1 MNSILAP
8 FKPLPGT
15 LREPHWVPRRREF
28 SKHETRTFK
37 TQDAMPRSLKRSITV
52 PNPVRDGLLAQLQD
66 GTLDYPSE
74 NAAWIGLARYQL
86 LIGKPHPITVAIA
99 RMHPDDQ
106 DVIDDFLLEVAS
118 RGLSLRGQFLAH
130 VVQRAVSGTADPN
143 EQAVTEMV
151 PGELLKMARAWR
163 RDPDGVM
170 AGLG

>member
-1 MNSILAP
+1 
-8 FKPLPGT
+8 
-15 LREPHWVPRRREF
+15 
-28 SKHETRTFK
+28 
-37 TQDAMPRSLKRSITV
+37 MPRSLKRSITV
-52 PNPVRDGLLAQLQD
+52 PNPVREGLLAQLQD

-118 RGLSLRGQFLAH
+118 RGLSLRGQFLTH
-130 VVQRAVSGTADPN
+130 VVERAVSGTSDPI
-143 EQAVTEMV
+143 EQSVTGMV
-151 PGELLKMARAWR
+151 PAELLKMARAWR
-163 RDPDGVM
+163 RDPEGVM

>member
-1 MNSILAP
+1 
-8 FKPLPGT
+8 
-15 LREPHWVPRRREF
+15 
-28 SKHETRTFK
+28 
-37 TQDAMPRSLKRSITV
+37 MPRSLKRSITV

-106 DVIDDFLLEVAS
+106 DVIDDFLLEVAT

-130 VVQRAVSGTADPN
+130 VVQRAVSGTGDPN
-143 EQAVTEMV
+143 EQTVTEMV

-163 RDPDGVM
+163 RDPEGVM

>member
-1 MNSILAP
+1 
-8 FKPLPGT
+8 
-15 LREPHWVPRRREF
+15 
-28 SKHETRTFK
+28 
-37 TQDAMPRSLKRSITV
+37 MPRSLKRSITV

-130 VVQRAVSGTADPN
+130 VVQRAVSGTGDPN

-163 RDPDGVM
+163 RDPEVVM

>member
-1 MNSILAP
+1 
-8 FKPLPGT
+8 
-15 LREPHWVPRRREF
+15 
-28 SKHETRTFK
+28 
-37 TQDAMPRSLKRSITV
+37 MPRSLKRSITV
-52 PNPVRDGLLAQLQD
+52 PNPVREGLLAQFQD

-118 RGLSLRGQFLAH
+118 RGLSLRGQFLSH
-130 VVQRAVSGTADPN
+130 VVERAVSGTSDPT
-143 EQAVTEMV
+143 EQSVTGMV
-151 PGELLKMARAWR
+151 PAELLKMARAWR
-163 RDPDGVM
+163 RNPEGVM

>member
-1 MNSILAP
+1 
-8 FKPLPGT
+8 
-15 LREPHWVPRRREF
+15 
-28 SKHETRTFK
+28 
-37 TQDAMPRSLKRSITV
+37 MPRSLKRSITV
-52 PNPVRDGLLAQLQD
+52 PNPVREGLLAQLQD

-130 VVQRAVSGTADPN
+130 VVERAVLGTTDPT
-143 EQAVTEMV
+143 EQSVTGMV
-151 PGELLKMARAWR
+151 PTELLKMARAWR
-163 RDPDGVM
+163 RDPEGVM

>member
-1 MNSILAP
+1 
-8 FKPLPGT
+8 
-15 LREPHWVPRRREF
+15 
-28 SKHETRTFK
+28 
-37 TQDAMPRSLKRSITV
+37 MPRSLKRSITV
-52 PNPVRDGLLAQLQD
+52 PNPVREGLLAQLKD

-118 RGLSLRGQFLAH
+118 RGLSLKGQFLSR
-130 VVQRAVSGTADPN
+130 VVQRAVWGTTDPT
-143 EQAVTEMV
+143 EQSVTGMV
-151 PGELLKMARAWR
+151 PGELLRMAKAWR
-163 RDPDGVM
+163 RDPAGVM